1 MTALA
6 IARVGLAYRWR
17 HGRWPELARPQRF
30 TEWVQWRKLNDRN
43 PERARLTD
51 KAHAKRVAAA
61 ALGDGFII
69 PTLWRGDQLPVV
81 APWPLPFVVKANHG
95 CGQYVVVR
103 TSDDYRRARRI
114 APKWLDRVYGGWLDE
129 WFYRGARRSIL
140 VEPFIGGRN
149 TLPIDYKI
157 YVFGGRAAMVQVHEK
172 RGVRQRW
179 SQYDL
184 GWGLLSREAGAVAAP
199 RSLPAMLAAAE
210 RLGHGHDFVRVDFYE
225 VGGAPLF
232 GEFCLYPGS
241 GLDRFDPPSLDDW
254 LGAQWSAQ
262 RQERQFDVGTGASR
276 AELMLP
282 LC

>member
-17 HGRWPELARPQRF
+17 HGRWPELARPRRF

-43 PERARLTD
+43 PERALLTD

-61 ALGDGFII
+61 VLGDGFII

-140 VEPFIGGRN
+140 VEPFIGGSN

-157 YVFGGRAAMVQVHEK
+157 YVFGGRAAMIQVHEK

-184 GWGLLSREAGAVAAP
+184 GWGLLSREAGSVAAP

-282 LC
+282 LG